1 MMAKKEHLFIVF
13 DKLLKIKSECSCK
26 IFSECGFSSDITV
39 KQVGYLKAIDEYGE
53 VTFGR
58 LAKITNNS
66 KPTITEMINKFVKMD
81 CVCRER
87 CSYDGRVVYIRL
99 TDKGQKIA
107 RAEEYALMK
116 VIEKMA
122 DSLDEREID
131 TLIHILEKIN

>member
-1 MMAKKEHLFIVF
+1 MAKKEHLFIVF
-13 DKLLKIKSECSCK
+13 DKLLRIKSECSCK
-26 IFSECGFSSDITV
+26 IFSECGFSSDITL
-39 KQVGYLKAIDEYGE
+39 KQVGYLRAIDGCGE
-53 VTFGR
+53 VTFSR

-66 KPTITEMINKFVKMD
+66 KPTITEMINKFVKME

-87 CSYDGRVVYIRL
+87 CSNDGRVIYIRL

-107 RAEEYALMK
+107 RVEENALME

-131 TLIHILEKIN
+131 LLINILEKIN